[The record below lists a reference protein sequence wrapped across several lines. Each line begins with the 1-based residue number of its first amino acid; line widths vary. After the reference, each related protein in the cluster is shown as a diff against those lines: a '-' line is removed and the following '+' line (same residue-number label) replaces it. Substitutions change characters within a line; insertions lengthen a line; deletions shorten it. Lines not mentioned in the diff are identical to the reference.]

1 MVVRM
6 MMGQTSQIDPGKNF
20 YPYKFLSFQVINDAG
35 EEISHFPVAVKNLTT
50 AGVILEILHLD
61 NGLKTD
67 SFKGIEGLL
76 TIVAHDDRIMAEVP
90 GRILWTRNRE
100 GDAEITFGL
109 ELLEPLPLLVR
120 QTLEAN
126 MSIGAKDM
134 KVLWD
139 YWDEIQAEA
148 ITAEPSGPERTLPLA
163 SDHGATAEE
172 QTDTMSRSNWLYW
185 VGFGAIASGLAMQ
198 FPQSEYLGFSGL
210 VTMFFGSLVVAW
222 RSIMSMR
229 QLASSSG

>member
-1 MVVRM
+1 MVVR
-6 MMGQTSQIDPGKNF
+6 MMGQTSQVDPEVSLDH
-20 YPYKFLSFQVINDAG
+20 YKSLFFKLYSDTG
-35 EEISHFPVAVKNLTT
+35 EVISHFPVAVKNLITT
-50 AGVILEILHLD
+50 GVILEILHLD
-61 NGLKTD
+61 NGFNIDSLK
-67 SFKGIEGLL
+67 GCEGLL
-76 TIVAHDDRIMAEVP
+76 TIIAQDDRIMAEVP
-90 GRILWTRNRE
+90 GKILWTRNRE
-100 GDAEITFGL
+100 GDVEITFGL

-120 QTLEAN
+120 HTLEAN

-148 ITAEPSGPERTLPLA
+148 ITAEPSGPERTLSLA

-172 QTDTMSRSNWLYW
+172 QTDTNSRSNWLYW

-210 VTMFFGSLVVAW
+210 VMMFFGSLVVAW